1 MALFVRKRTVV
12 VIMLTSMVW
21 VFMDIFFFMRN
32 SDFVKM
38 SDSERLKEKVREYA
52 VDKITVRPPE
62 GKEGIRDVYHTEAA
76 LHTQRHQVQTLKE
89 QIFPPNVELESKSS
103 VHEDFLVTDYTE
115 DDGRYNYNAYPV
127 IFDDFQQ
134 ETDGDI
140 QKTPVTIPGQAKD
153 DTESYIITHDATA
166 KMADQKRNEEETL
179 DYDQVDELRKKYELV
194 TMSELMYNTPSP
206 WVASTRKTV
215 YDDVLITA
223 LLTNQTV
230 QKSHPENVEQKNE
243 QFPEKMSPN
252 VTDSIAA
259 TTKKATFAN
268 FMARLPFLVKNEA
281 PGPYRNQY
289 DPTELAENIPKHTVL
304 SLNSVTIPK
313 PPHSPGEAGRPVR
326 TKQEDDAMVKSM
338 FAEASFNVF
347 VSNLISVERTIPD
360 LRPTKCRTNQVAD
373 DLPQTS
379 IIITFCEES
388 WSTLLRTLHSII
400 NRSPPHLIREI
411 ILVDDFSKRA
421 HLKGKLD
428 EYIKKFPQVR
438 IMRTA
443 KREGLIRA
451 RMLGAAAASGS
462 VLTFL
467 DSHIE
472 CNVGWLEPLLDR
484 IRQNRTNVV
493 CPVIDA
499 IDDRTFAYLEA
510 QTLRGGMDWK
520 ELKFEWRSIPSF
532 QALGRKD
539 QSWPIISPTMAGGLF
554 SIERDY
560 FYELGA
566 YDPELFIWGG
576 ENIEISFKIWMCG
589 GRLEILPCSRVGHV
603 FRKSQPYIFPGGAF
617 EVFSHN
623 TRRVAEV
630 WLDDKYKKIF
640 YALMPE
646 ALHIDY
652 GNITDQLEF
661 RRKCRPFKWYLEN
674 IYPDLGV
681 PQINLQ
687 AVGEIRNLGQQD
699 VCVDTLG
706 GAHLGLWPCHGQGE
720 HQSFSLDKSGRLKS
734 GSLCVIR
741 EVGKDGEVL
750 SMGLCKK
757 ENVMKFQHQDKE
769 LKEIGDGPHVLTG
782 RCLDITFGAGAQKF
796 LQLNP
801 CNGGK
806 FQQWKFGLYL

>member
-1 MALFVRKRTVV
+1 MRTV
-12 VIMLTSMVW
+12 
-21 VFMDIFFFMRN
+21 
-32 SDFVKM
+32 
-38 SDSERLKEKVREYA
+38 
-52 VDKITVRPPE
+52 
-62 GKEGIRDVYHTEAA
+62 
-76 LHTQRHQVQTLKE
+76 
-89 QIFPPNVELESKSS
+89 
-103 VHEDFLVTDYTE
+103 
-115 DDGRYNYNAYPV
+115 
-127 IFDDFQQ
+127 
-134 ETDGDI
+134 
-140 QKTPVTIPGQAKD
+140 
-153 DTESYIITHDATA
+153 
-166 KMADQKRNEEETL
+166 
-179 DYDQVDELRKKYELV
+179 
-194 TMSELMYNTPSP
+194 
-206 WVASTRKTV
+206 
-215 YDDVLITA
+215 
-223 LLTNQTV
+223 
-230 QKSHPENVEQKNE
+230 
-243 QFPEKMSPN
+243 
-252 VTDSIAA
+252 
-259 TTKKATFAN
+259 
-268 FMARLPFLVKNEA
+268 
-281 PGPYRNQY
+281 
-289 DPTELAENIPKHTVL
+289 
-304 SLNSVTIPK
+304 
-313 PPHSPGEAGRPVR
+313 
-326 TKQEDDAMVKSM
+326 
-338 FAEASFNVF
+338 
-347 VSNLISVERTIPD
+347 
-360 LRPTKCRTNQVAD
+360 
-373 DLPQTS
+373 
-379 IIITFCEES
+379 
-388 WSTLLRTLHSII
+388 
-400 NRSPPHLIREI
+400 
-411 ILVDDFSKRA
+411 
-421 HLKGKLD
+421 
-428 EYIKKFPQVR
+428 
-438 IMRTA
+438 

-451 RMLGAAAASGS
+451 RMLGAAAASGT

-539 QSWPIISPTMAGGLF
+539 QSWPII
-554 SIERDY
+554 
-560 FYELGA
+560 
-566 YDPELFIWGG
+566 
-576 ENIEISFKIWMCG
+576 
-589 GRLEILPCSRVGHV
+589 
-603 FRKSQPYIFPGGAF
+603 
-617 EVFSHN
+617 HN

-630 WLDDKYKKIF
+630 WLDDRYKKIF

-652 GNITDQLEF
+652 GNITEQLEF

-720 HQSFSLDKSGRLKS
+720 HQSFSLDKSGTLKS

>member
-1 MALFVRKRTVV
+1 M
-12 VIMLTSMVW
+12 
-21 VFMDIFFFMRN
+21 
-32 SDFVKM
+32 
-38 SDSERLKEKVREYA
+38 
-52 VDKITVRPPE
+52 
-62 GKEGIRDVYHTEAA
+62 
-76 LHTQRHQVQTLKE
+76 
-89 QIFPPNVELESKSS
+89 
-103 VHEDFLVTDYTE
+103 
-115 DDGRYNYNAYPV
+115 
-127 IFDDFQQ
+127 
-134 ETDGDI
+134 
-140 QKTPVTIPGQAKD
+140 PGQFKV
-153 DTESYIITHDATA
+153 DTESDIITHDAPV
-166 KMADQKRNEEETL
+166 KMADQGQNEEETSFL
-179 DYDQVDELRKKYELV
+179 DQLDERIKEYASV
-194 TMSELMYNTPSP
+194 TVSELFYNTPSP
-206 WVASTRKTV
+206 WVASTRKTA
-215 YDDVLITA
+215 YDSVFIPEIIT
-223 LLTNQTV
+223 NHNIEN
-230 QKSHPENVEQKNE
+230 SHSENTGQQNE
-243 QFPEKMSPN
+243 QLVENTLSN
-252 VTDSIAA
+252 ITVTASVAP
-259 TTKKATFAN
+259 TTKNSRFGN
-268 FMARLPFLVKNEA
+268 FLARLPFVVNKEA
-281 PGPYRNQY
+281 PGPYHDQY
-289 DPTELAENIPKHTVL
+289 DPTELKENIPKHTVQ
-304 SLNSVTIPK
+304 SLNLITIPK
-313 PPHSPGEAGRPVR
+313 SPRSPGEDGRPVR
-326 TKQEDDAMVKSM
+326 TKKEDDAMVKSM

-388 WSTLLRTLHSII
+388 WSTLLRTLHSIV
-400 NRSPPHLIREI
+400 NRSPPRLVREI
-411 ILVDDFSKRA
+411 ILVDDFSKRE

-428 EYIKKFPQVR
+428 EYIKRFPQVR
-438 IMRTA
+438 IMRTR

-451 RMLGAAAASGS
+451 RMLGAAAASGK

-532 QALGRKD
+532 QSLGRKD
-539 QSWPIISPTMAGGLF
+539 PSWPIISPTMAGGLF
-554 SIERDY
+554 SIEKDY

-630 WLDDKYKKIF
+630 WLEDRYKKVF

-652 GNITDQLEF
+652 GNITEQLEF

-720 HQSFSLDKSGRLKS
+720 HQSFSLDKSGVLKS

-741 EVGKDGEVL
+741 EEGRDGEVM
-750 SMGLCKK
+750 SVGLCKK
-757 ENVMKFQHQDKE
+757 ENAIMFQHQENKE
-769 LKEIGDGPHVLTG
+769 LRELGDGSHALTG
-782 RCLDITFGAGAQKF
+782 RCLDITFAAGVQKF
-796 LQLNP
+796 LKLNP

>member
-1 MALFVRKRTVV
+1 
-12 VIMLTSMVW
+12 
-21 VFMDIFFFMRN
+21 
-32 SDFVKM
+32 
-38 SDSERLKEKVREYA
+38 
-52 VDKITVRPPE
+52 
-62 GKEGIRDVYHTEAA
+62 
-76 LHTQRHQVQTLKE
+76 
-89 QIFPPNVELESKSS
+89 
-103 VHEDFLVTDYTE
+103 
-115 DDGRYNYNAYPV
+115 
-127 IFDDFQQ
+127 
-134 ETDGDI
+134 
-140 QKTPVTIPGQAKD
+140 
-153 DTESYIITHDATA
+153 
-166 KMADQKRNEEETL
+166 
-179 DYDQVDELRKKYELV
+179 
-194 TMSELMYNTPSP
+194 
-206 WVASTRKTV
+206 
-215 YDDVLITA
+215 
-223 LLTNQTV
+223 
-230 QKSHPENVEQKNE
+230 
-243 QFPEKMSPN
+243 
-252 VTDSIAA
+252 
-259 TTKKATFAN
+259 
-268 FMARLPFLVKNEA
+268 
-281 PGPYRNQY
+281 
-289 DPTELAENIPKHTVL
+289 
-304 SLNSVTIPK
+304 
-313 PPHSPGEAGRPVR
+313 
-326 TKQEDDAMVKSM
+326 
-338 FAEASFNVF
+338 
-347 VSNLISVERTIPD
+347 
-360 LRPTKCRTNQVAD
+360 
-373 DLPQTS
+373 
-379 IIITFCEES
+379 
-388 WSTLLRTLHSII
+388 
-400 NRSPPHLIREI
+400 
-411 ILVDDFSKRA
+411 
-421 HLKGKLD
+421 
-428 EYIKKFPQVR
+428 
-438 IMRTA
+438 MRTR

-451 RMLGAAAASGS
+451 RMLGAAAASGK

-532 QALGRKD
+532 QSLGRKD
-539 QSWPIISPTMAGGLF
+539 PSWPIISPTMAGGLF

-630 WLDDKYKKIF
+630 WLEDRYKKVF

-652 GNITDQLEF
+652 GNITEQLEF
-661 RRKCRPFKWYLEN
+661 RSKCRPFKWYLEN

-720 HQSFSLDKSGRLKS
+720 HQSFSLDKSGVLKS
-734 GSLCVIR
+734 GSLCVILEEGR
-741 EVGKDGEVL
+741 DGEVL
-750 SMGLCKK
+750 SVGLCKK
-757 ENVMKFQHQDKE
+757 ENAIKFQHQENKE
-769 LKEIGDGPHVLTG
+769 LRELGDGSLTG
-782 RCLDITFGAGAQKF
+782 RCLDITFGAGVQKF
-796 LQLNP
+796 LKLNP

>member
-1 MALFVRKRTVV
+1 MALLVRKRTVV
-12 VIMLTSMVW
+12 VILLTSMVW
-21 VFMDIFFFMRN
+21 VFMDIFIFMRN

-38 SDSERLKEKVREYA
+38 SDSERLKEKVRGYA
-52 VDKITVRPPE
+52 VGKNTVLPPE

-76 LHTQRHQVQTLKE
+76 LHTQHLQVQTLKE
-89 QIFPPNVELESKSS
+89 QIFPPNLELESKRS
-103 VHEDFLVTDYTE
+103 VHQDYMVTAE
-115 DDGRYNYNAYPV
+115 DDGRYNDNAYPL
-127 IFDDFQQ
+127 IFDEFQL
-134 ETDGDI
+134 ETEDRSEENNDLEM
-140 QKTPVTIPGQAKD
+140 TLVETTSD
-153 DTESYIITHDATA
+153 VITHDAPA
-166 KMADQKRNEEETL
+166 NMADQEWEDEETIA
-179 DYDQVDELRKKYELV
+179 YDQVDELRKAYRSV
-194 TMSELMYNTPSP
+194 TISELLYNTPSP
-206 WVASTRKTV
+206 WVASTRETV
-215 YDDVLITA
+215 YDDVLTTK
-223 LLTNQTV
+223 LPTKHTMEN
-230 QKSHPENVEQKNE
+230 SHPGNVGQQNVQLLVKT
-243 QFPEKMSPN
+243 SPN
-252 VTDSIAA
+252 VTKSIPS
-259 TTKKATFAN
+259 TTKKAKFVN
-268 FMARLPFLVKNEA
+268 FLARLPSVLKKAA
-281 PGPYRNQY
+281 PGPYGNQY
-289 DPTELAENIPKHTVL
+289 DPAEIEENIPKHTVL

-313 PPHSPGEAGRPVR
+313 PPRSPGEAGRPVR
-326 TKQEDDAMVKSM
+326 TKREDDAMVRSM

-360 LRPTKCRTNQVAD
+360 NRPTKCRTNKVAD

-379 IIITFCEES
+379 IIITFCEET
-388 WSTLLRTLHSII
+388 WSTLIRTLHSII
-400 NRSPPHLIREI
+400 NRSPPRLVREI
-411 ILVDDFSKRA
+411 ILVDDFSKRE

-428 EYIKKFPQVR
+428 GYIKRFPQIR
-438 IMRTA
+438 IMRTT

-451 RMLGAAAASGS
+451 RMLGAAAASGE

-499 IDDRTFAYLEA
+499 IDDRSFAYLEA

-539 QSWPIISPTMAGGLF
+539 PSWPIISPTMAGGLF
-554 SIERDY
+554 SIERSY

-630 WLDDKYKKIF
+630 WLEDRYKKIF

-652 GNITDQLEF
+652 GNITEQLEF

-687 AVGEIRNLGQQD
+687 AVGEIRNLGQHD

-706 GAHLGLWPCHGQGE
+706 GAQLGLWPCHGQGE
-720 HQSFSLDKSGRLKS
+720 HQSFSLDKSGVLKS
-734 GSLCVIR
+734 GTLCVIR
-741 EVGKDGEVL
+741 EVGKEGEVL
-750 SMGLCKK
+750 SVGLCKK
-757 ENVMKFQHQDKE
+757 ENVLKFQHQKEKE
-769 LKEIGDGPHVLTG
+769 LKEIGDEPHVLTG
-782 RCLDITFGAGAQKF
+782 RCLDMKFGAGVQKF
-796 LQLNP
+796 LKLTP
-801 CNGGK
+801 CDGGK
-806 FQQWKFGLYL
+806 FQHWKFGLYL